1 MKNRIVFITLLTALA
16 LSGCATT
23 KPSNDYGRPGELV
36 DAALV
41 TFNNFSADPNM
52 TWFRNNIDR
61 ARAVIIFPRVVRAG
75 FVFGGSGGSGTM
87 LLRDQS
93 TGEWTYP
100 AFFSMGKGS
109 FGFQAGVDVAEVVL
123 MVMTQ
128 RGVDRFLSP
137 SFQLGADASVAAGP
151 VGAGAS
157 AALCGYPLIFTGQR
171 GVRRPVGGRWRDQPQ
186 KRVEQRLL
194 RPERPHRRYLD
205 KTKRQQSAGGR
216 PACGRC
222 PQIRPIGH
230 NRPYGRESAIR
241 RLPDGFISDA
251 VPFRLR
257 RASRPAGPGRRSR
270 L

>member
-157 AALCGYPLIFTGQR
+157 AALSDILSFSRAR
-171 GVRRPVGGRWRDQPQ
+171 GVFGGLA
-186 KRVEQRLL
+186 VEGAVINPRN
-194 RPERPHRRYLD
+194 EWN
-205 KTKRQQSAGGR
+205 SAY
-216 PACGRC
+216 
-222 PQIRPIGH
+222 
-230 NRPYGRESAIR
+230 YGRNVRTVDI
-241 RLPDGFISDA
+241 LISRSVSNPQANGLRAA
-251 VPFRLR
+251 VARK
-257 RASRPAGPGRRSR
+257 AAQ
-270 L
+270 

>member
-100 AFFSMGKGS
+100 AFFSMGQGS

-157 AALCGYPLIFTGQR
+157 AALSDILSFSRAR
-171 GVRRPVGGRWRDQPQ
+171 GVFGGLA
-186 KRVEQRLL
+186 VEGAVINPRN
-194 RPERPHRRYLD
+194 EWN
-205 KTKRQQSAGGR
+205 SAY
-216 PACGRC
+216 
-222 PQIRPIGH
+222 
-230 NRPYGRESAIR
+230 YGRNVRTVDILIKRNVSNPQA
-241 RLPDGFISDA
+241 DGLRAA
-251 VPFRLR
+251 VARK
-257 RASRPAGPGRRSR
+257 AAQ
-270 L
+270 

>member
-1 MKNRIVFITLLTALA
+1 MKNRIVFIILLTALA

-52 TWFRNNIDR
+52 TWFRNNIGQ

-137 SFQLGADASVAAGP
+137 SVQLGADASVAAGP

-157 AALCGYPLIFTGQR
+157 AALSDILSFSRAKGVFGGLSVEGGVITPRNEWNSAYYGQNVRTVDILIKR
-171 GVRRPVGGRWRDQPQ
+171 NVSNPQ
-186 KRVEQRLL
+186 ADGL
-194 RPERPHRRYLD
+194 R
-205 KTKRQQSAGGR
+205 A
-216 PACGRC
+216 
-222 PQIRPIGH
+222 
-230 NRPYGRESAIR
+230 
-241 RLPDGFISDA
+241 A
-251 VPFRLR
+251 VARK
-257 RASRPAGPGRRSR
+257 AAQ
-270 L
+270 

>member
-1 MKNRIVFITLLTALA
+1 MKNRLVLITLLTALA

-137 SFQLGADASVAAGP
+137 SVQLGADASVAAGP

-157 AALCGYPLIFTGQR
+157 AALSDILSFSRAKGVFGGLSVEGGVITPRNEWNSAYYGQNVRTVDILIKR
-171 GVRRPVGGRWRDQPQ
+171 NVSNPQ
-186 KRVEQRLL
+186 ADGL
-194 RPERPHRRYLD
+194 R
-205 KTKRQQSAGGR
+205 A
-216 PACGRC
+216 
-222 PQIRPIGH
+222 
-230 NRPYGRESAIR
+230 
-241 RLPDGFISDA
+241 A
-251 VPFRLR
+251 VARK
-257 RASRPAGPGRRSR
+257 AAQ
-270 L
+270 

>member
-109 FGFQAGVDVAEVVL
+109 FGFQAGVDVAEVVM

-128 RGVDRFLSP
+128 RGVDLS
-137 SFQLGADASVAAGP
+137 
-151 VGAGAS
+151 
-157 AALCGYPLIFTGQR
+157 LI
-171 GVRRPVGGRWRDQPQ
+171 
-186 KRVEQRLL
+186 
-194 RPERPHRRYLD
+194 H
-205 KTKRQQSAGGR
+205 
-216 PACGRC
+216 
-222 PQIRPIGH
+222 I
-230 NRPYGRESAIR
+230 
-241 RLPDGFISDA
+241 
-251 VPFRLR
+251 
-257 RASRPAGPGRRSR
+257 
-270 L
+270 

>member
-16 LSGCATT
+16 LIGCATT

-41 TFNNFSADPNM
+41 TFNNFSDDPNM
-52 TWFRNNIDR
+52 TLFGINIDR
-61 ARAVIIFPRVVRAG
+61 DRAVIIFPRVLRAG

-137 SFQLGADASVAAGP
+137 SVQLGADASVAAGP

-157 AALCGYPLIFTGQR
+157 AALSDILSFSRAKGVFGGLSVEGGVITPRNEWNSAYYGQNVRTVDILIKR
-171 GVRRPVGGRWRDQPQ
+171 NVSNPQ
-186 KRVEQRLL
+186 ADGL
-194 RPERPHRRYLD
+194 R
-205 KTKRQQSAGGR
+205 A
-216 PACGRC
+216 
-222 PQIRPIGH
+222 
-230 NRPYGRESAIR
+230 
-241 RLPDGFISDA
+241 A
-251 VPFRLR
+251 VARK
-257 RASRPAGPGRRSR
+257 AAQ
-270 L
+270 

>member
-1 MKNRIVFITLLTALA
+1 MNNRIVFIILLTALA

-137 SFQLGADASVAAGP
+137 SFQLGADASIAAGP

-157 AALCGYPLIFTGQR
+157 AALADILAFSRAR
-171 GVRRPVGGRWRDQPQ
+171 GVFGGLS
-186 KRVEQRLL
+186 VEGGVINPRN
-194 RPERPHRRYLD
+194 EWN
-205 KTKRQQSAGGR
+205 SAY
-216 PACGRC
+216 
-222 PQIRPIGH
+222 
-230 NRPYGRESAIR
+230 YGRNVRTVDILIKRNVSNPQA
-241 RLPDGFISDA
+241 DGLRAA
-251 VPFRLR
+251 VARK
-257 RASRPAGPGRRSR
+257 AAQ
-270 L
+270 